1 MPGYTLKINSFVFA
15 VTPEVFPQL
24 DYNWKR
30 DGSQISVKETWPL
43 RCWFVRDSVADIR
56 SDWNAF
62 LALIET
68 GAPQNVQFL
77 FNGAPVD
84 DLLTSINNNTP
95 RFENIH
101 VVNQG
106 GGFVNHIE
114 FTMDVVAEKPIKFS
128 KIIDVD
134 ESVEEITG
142 FNGSSTR
149 VRISAVGNNAREF
162 VLDRLASKNRGI
174 PTNLVKKTQEFDN
187 YFEVTADFDTIQQS
201 AGGSSRPAQ
210 DRALRIVNERYDVEA
225 GLRPIREYG
234 ISTDRDIPPY
244 LVSGAFR
251 GIRVRS
257 TGHIEVVDLDQNG
270 RVPDYFFLFPTVGGG
285 AVRALAPFI
294 DAHSVSSPYVSE
306 WSDIATPYVWA
317 MDWSWSAI
325 LPETSRIRPR
335 IKAGVDPAKHLE
347 FAPRLES
354 RFR

>member
-106 GGFVNHIE
+106 GL
-114 FTMDVVAEKPIKFS
+114 S
-128 KIIDVD
+128 W
-134 ESVEEITG
+134 
-142 FNGSSTR
+142 
-149 VRISAVGNNAREF
+149 VGA
-162 VLDRLASKNRGI
+162 
-174 PTNLVKKTQEFDN
+174 
-187 YFEVTADFDTIQQS
+187 
-201 AGGSSRPAQ
+201 
-210 DRALRIVNERYDVEA
+210 
-225 GLRPIREYG
+225 
-234 ISTDRDIPPY
+234 
-244 LVSGAFR
+244 
-251 GIRVRS
+251 
-257 TGHIEVVDLDQNG
+257 
-270 RVPDYFFLFPTVGGG
+270 
-285 AVRALAPFI
+285 
-294 DAHSVSSPYVSE
+294 YVSTAAAI
-306 WSDIATPYVWA
+306 SLLAVWK
-317 MDWSWSAI
+317 MR
-325 LPETSRIRPR
+325 ETR
-335 IKAGVDPAKHLE
+335 D
-347 FAPRLES
+347 S
-354 RFR
+354 RF